1 MTSVTSDGKIS
12 FDFHMHTQVATE
24 HLLQL
29 ANWLPGIDLI
39 YVSIAIARCAE
50 DIA

>member
-12 FDFHMHTQVATE
+12 FAFHMHTQVATE

-29 ANWLPGIDLI
+29 AN
-39 YVSIAIARCAE
+39 
-50 DIA
+50 